1 MKKTV
6 IAIISALLVAL
17 IAISFVGCMKVTMT
31 EKSILSRLE
40 KEEYV
45 VMSGHSMIP
54 TRDPMMAGLKM
65 KKTIYAYKM
74 DMTVHEE
81 YGEIPSAVWEVAIYF
96 IGDTESADKLEESF
110 KELAKQYQ
118 DTYDEMMDLIEKGE
132 METVTQFPKR
142 YMVYRYDNIVVFGDW
157 ESVSLVRSY

>member
-6 IAIISALLVAL
+6 IAIISALLIAI

-54 TRDPMMAGLKM
+54 TSDPMMAGLKM
-65 KKTIYAYKM
+65 KKTIYACKM

-96 IGDTESADKLEESF
+96 MGDTESADKLEESF
-110 KELAKQYQ
+110 KELAKQY
-118 DTYDEMMDLIEKGE
+118 DDIYNEMMDLIEKGE
-132 METVTQFPKR
+132 MESVTQFPKR
-142 YMVYRYDNIVVFGDW
+142 YMVYRYDNIVVLGDW

>member
-17 IAISFVGCMKVTMT
+17 IAVSFVGCMKVTMT

-54 TRDPMMAGLKM
+54 TSDPMMAGLKM

-96 IGDTESADKLEESF
+96 TPSPLTSWKKVSRSW
-110 KELAKQYQ
+110 QN
-118 DTYDEMMDLIEKGE
+118 
-132 METVTQFPKR
+132 
-142 YMVYRYDNIVVFGDW
+142 NIKTPMTK
-157 ESVSLVRSY
+157 

>member
-6 IAIISALLVAL
+6 IAIISALLIAI

-45 VMSGHSMIP
+45 VMSGHSM
-54 TRDPMMAGLKM
+54 

-96 IGDTESADKLEESF
+96 MGDTESADKLEESF

-118 DTYDEMMDLIEKGE
+118 DAYDEMMALIEKGE